1 MAHVNRF
8 HVRSLSLENG
18 PPTSKRMLRWAAVIS
33 TASIALMACGSDDD
47 SSTASESAAT
57 VAPAGNGDSDAIAPL
72 SPDEA
77 SVATDAPAETASPGG
92 SGDGGE
98 TVAPRPDRLLIVEV
112 TVGVEVADVGAAV
125 NDLIAIGQ
133 HYDAQVYGSDV
144 HLNDSV
150 QSRGSVIFKVPPQN
164 VEAMIAEASALGR
177 QVTRL
182 QNTDDVTDRVT
193 DLGTR
198 ITTAQQSVDRVQRL
212 LVEAVDLGDVVLLEG
227 ELTARQTVLEQLL
240 AEQRNLGN
248 RTALATLTIDLSTT
262 PAAAIDPEMLVD
274 TDAHQTGIGDAFA
287 SGGRAFVIAAAA
299 VLIFIGYTA
308 PFLAV
313 ALVGGSIAWWI
324 SRRRARRSRSAAPLL
339 PPTQAADQQ
348 TTEPDSAGAARS

>member
-1 MAHVNRF
+1 
-8 HVRSLSLENG
+8 
-18 PPTSKRMLRWAAVIS
+18 MLRWGAVIS
-33 TASIALMACGSDDD
+33 TTSIVLMACGSDD
-47 SSTASESAAT
+47 SATASESAAT
-57 VAPAGNGDSDAIAPL
+57 IAPAANGDSDAIAPL

-77 SVATDAPAETASPGG
+77 SVATDAPAETASGG

-125 NDLIAIGQ
+125 NDLITIGQ
-133 HYDAQVYGSDV
+133 RYDAQVYGSDV
-144 HLNDSV
+144 QLSDST

-177 QVTRL
+177 QVTRV

-212 LVEAVDLGDVVLLEG
+212 LVEAVDLGEVVLLEG

-262 PAAAIDPEMLVD
+262 PAAAIDPATLD
-274 TDAHQTGIGDAFA
+274 TDPHQKGIGDAFA

-313 ALVGGSIAWWI
+313 AMIGGVIAWWI

-339 PPTQAADQQ
+339 PPVRVADQQ
-348 TTEPDSAGAARS
+348 TTEPDSADAARS

>member
-1 MAHVNRF
+1 
-8 HVRSLSLENG
+8 
-18 PPTSKRMLRWAAVIS
+18 MLRWGAVIS
-33 TASIALMACGSDDD
+33 TASIVLMACGSDDD
-47 SSTASESAAT
+47 SATASESAAT
-57 VAPAGNGDSDAIAPL
+57 VAPAANGDSDAIAPL

-77 SVATDAPAETASPGG
+77 SVATDAPAESASSAG

-125 NDLIAIGQ
+125 NDLITIGQ
-133 HYDAQVYGSDV
+133 RYDAQVYGSDV
-144 HLNDSV
+144 QLSDSA

-164 VEAMIAEASALGR
+164 VEGMIAEASALGR
-177 QVTRL
+177 QVTRV

-212 LVEAVDLGDVVLLEG
+212 LVEAVDLGEVVLLEG

-262 PAAAIDPEMLVD
+262 PAAAIDPATLD
-274 TDAHQTGIGDAFA
+274 TDPHQKGIGDAFA

-313 ALVGGSIAWWI
+313 AMIGGVIAWWI

-339 PPTQAADQQ
+339 PPVRVADQQ
-348 TTEPDSAGAARS
+348 TTEPDSADAARS

>member
-1 MAHVNRF
+1 
-8 HVRSLSLENG
+8 
-18 PPTSKRMLRWAAVIS
+18 MLRWAAVIS
-33 TASIALMACGSDDD
+33 TASIALMGCASDDD
-47 SSTASESAAT
+47 SSADSETAAT
-57 VAPAGNGDSDAIAPL
+57 APPADGGTDAIAPL

-77 SVATDAPAETASPGG
+77 SVATDAPAETASPG
-92 SGDGGE
+92 SSDDGGE
-98 TVAPRPDRLLIVEV
+98 TVGPQPDRLLIVEV

-125 NDLIAIGQ
+125 NKLITIGQ
-133 HYDAQVYGSDV
+133 HHDAQVYGSDV
-144 HLNDSV
+144 HLDDSV

-193 DLGTR
+193 DLSTR

-212 LVEAVDLGDVVLLEG
+212 LVEAQDLGDVVLLEG

-248 RTALATLTIDLSTT
+248 RTALATLTIDLSTS
-262 PAAAIDPEMLVD
+262 PAAVIDPETVVD
-274 TDAHQTGIGDAFA
+274 TEARQKGIGDAFA

-313 ALVGGSIAWWI
+313 ALVGGSIAWAI
-324 SRRRARRSRSAAPLL
+324 SRRRARRSRSAARPLR
-339 PPTQAADQQ
+339 PTQVADQQ